1 MLKRQMVII
10 IGFSFLPAVVSFGI
24 EKGKAGAFAGRDLHI
39 AGGRLLSTQGRSGE
53 HILVFE
59 DGFSMSF
66 GPARFSSDKAVVS
79 LECVTVTAGD
89 RIRRGCKA
97 KVYLKGQVDRS
108 ILSTVGKRQKGRF
121 RQFGIESRVIE
132 AGQVEIVW
140 FDVGGEVFV
149 TSEAT
154 EIGDVRG
161 LELYKQAAAGF
172 EQIPTDQRF
181 VVQPGAVVPEADEYR
196 KSLSQAKKVSPREL
210 AKEVVEEQTMSTEVS
225 ESVEQQPVKVAPEPA
240 QLERKTEQVTMYP
253 VNIAPAGAAEPQIES
268 MQLPDGTSIATVI
281 GRFYLWQ
288 KQDEAG
294 GLLELQA
301 DNAVVYYDRQRGS
314 EQLPGSSLGEA
325 GAVTAIYMS
334 GDVVMTQGQRVIL
347 ADEMYYDFRQK
358 KALAINGVMRNFDVK
373 RGIPIYI
380 HAARIR
386 QVAEN
391 EFSAEDITLT
401 SSEFYRSQISLTV
414 SKVYLVDMTGVDEQA
429 GEVSDSSYDA
439 RLYDLRMKLGDMTI
453 FYWPYMRSN
462 LQRPD
467 LPLKSIRLSRDS
479 DWGTTIETRWYLA
492 RLLGLRQPRGTEST
506 LAVDYFEK
514 RGVGVG
520 GEISYSRE
528 KYFGRAL
535 GYVIRDSGDDDLG
548 RHYTR
553 RNVEPPDE
561 LRGRFSWQHRHF
573 LPYNWQ
579 LMAGIGYASDENFI
593 EGFYRGEYNV
603 GTNETYVH
611 MKRLEENWGVSILTK
626 GRINDFADELEELPS
641 TEYHL
646 TGQSLLGDRLTLY
659 SDTQVSRLRQRIGD
673 KHSTLIDENMFS
685 FVSHRTELDA
695 PLRSRNLNIV
705 PFVAGTFGYDD
716 RSGFTRSLVDG
727 SNTGRFGEDK
737 IWFGELGVR
746 VFAKPLWKV
755 YPDIESRLWDLNGL
769 RHIIKPY
776 VTAVAY
782 KENDSVIKQRD
793 TAIVGISQRLQ
804 TKRGEE
810 DKRQMVDW
818 MRLDMDVVWV
828 NDSVSA
834 TQAGPGP
841 DRFIWSRPIV
851 PLRVFSTPG
860 IYSGDLIDSLHRF
873 DMYGPRRNYFS
884 TDYMWRVSDTSAIFS
899 DMNFDMQSGVVQ
911 QFNVGLSRFRW
922 PNLSYYI
929 GSRYLK
935 RINVLDEKGSN
946 ALTFSATY
954 KIDERYTAVFS
965 QQYDFD
971 YAANIRSEIVLI
983 RKYHR
988 MFMSL
993 TYSADESLKRQ
1004 AIVFSIWPEGIPEL
1018 AFGQRRYMRLG
1029 GASGY

>member
-1 MLKRQMVII
+1 MLKRRLVIM
-10 IGFSFLPAVVSFGI
+10 IGFSFLPAVVSLGM
-24 EKGKAGAFAGRDLHI
+24 EKEKAGAFVGRDLHI

-53 HILVFE
+53 HILIFE

-66 GPARFSSDKAVVS
+66 GPAQLSSDEAVV
-79 LECVTVTAGD
+79 LLQTVGG
-89 RIRRGCKA
+89 RIRGGCKA
-97 KVYLKGQVDRS
+97 KVYLKGRVDKS
-108 ILSTVGKRQKGRF
+108 IVSTAGRRQKGRF
-121 RQFGIESRVIE
+121 RRFGIESRAIE
-132 AGQVEIVW
+132 AGRAEVVW

-149 TSEAT
+149 TSDAT
-154 EIGDVRG
+154 RRGDVWG
-161 LELYKQAAAGF
+161 LELYKQAVDGF
-172 EQIPTDQRF
+172 EQIPSTLRF
-181 VVQPGAVVPEADEYR
+181 VVQPGAVVPDADEYR
-196 KSLSQAKKVSPREL
+196 KSLSQAKQKQPARKARE
-210 AKEVVEEQTMSTEVS
+210 EVEEKQTVSTDVGGPL
-225 ESVEQQPVKVAPEPA
+225 EQQPVEAAAKLAP
-240 QLERKTEQVTMYP
+240 LESETDKAAVMEP
-253 VNIAPAGAAEPQIES
+253 VNIAPAGAKEPQIES
-268 MQLPDGTSIATVI
+268 TQLPDGTSIATVI

-301 DNAVVYYDRQRGS
+301 DNAVVYYEQQGLGRQTRSTGGILS
-314 EQLPGSSLGEA
+314 PSG
-325 GAVTAIYMS
+325 VTGIYMS
-334 GDVVMTQGQRVIL
+334 GDVVMTEGRRVIR
-347 ADEMYYDFRQK
+347 ADEMYYDFRGR
-358 KALAINGVMRNFDVK
+358 KALAINGVMRNFDVG

-380 HAARIR
+380 RSARIR

-391 EFSAEDITLT
+391 KFSAEDITLT
-401 SSEFYRSQISLTV
+401 SSEFYKPQISLTA
-414 SKVYLVDMTGVDEQA
+414 SKVFLVDMTGLDEQA
-429 GEVSDSSYDA
+429 GELSDSSYDA
-439 RLYDLRMKLGDMTI
+439 QLYDLRMKMGDMTI

-462 LQRPD
+462 LHRPD
-467 LPLKSIRLSRDS
+467 VPLKSVRLSRDS

-492 RLLGLRQPRGTEST
+492 RLLGLCQPPGTEST

-514 RGVGVG
+514 RGLGVG
-520 GEISYSRE
+520 GEVSYSRE
-528 KYFGRAL
+528 NYFGRML
-535 GYVIRDSGDDDLG
+535 GYVIRDSGEDDLG
-548 RHYTR
+548 RYYTR
-553 RNVEPPDE
+553 RNVEPPNK
-561 LRGRFSWQHRHF
+561 LRGRFSWHHRHF

-579 LMAGIGYASDENFI
+579 LTTGIGYASDENFI
-593 EGFYRGEYNV
+593 EGYYRGEYNV
-603 GTNETYVH
+603 GMNETYVH

-646 TGQSLLGDRLTLY
+646 TGQSMLEDRFTLY

-695 PLRSRNLNIV
+695 PLRSRNFNVV

-727 SNTGRFGEDK
+727 SYKGSFGEDK
-737 IWFGELGVR
+737 VWFGELGVR

-755 YPDIESRLWDLNGL
+755 YPEVNSRLWDLNGL

-776 VTAVAY
+776 ATAAAY

-804 TKRGEE
+804 TRRGPQ
-810 DKRQMVDW
+810 DKAQMVDW

-873 DMYGPRRNYFS
+873 GMYGPRRNYFS
-884 TDYMWRVSDTSAIFS
+884 TDYMWRVSDTSAVFS

-911 QFNVGLSRFRW
+911 QFNIGLSRFRW

-935 RINVLDEKGSN
+935 RINVLEENGSN
-946 ALTFSATY
+946 VLTFSATY

-971 YAANIRSEIVLI
+971 YAANIQSKITLI
-983 RKYHR
+983 RKYNR
-988 MFMSL
+988 VFTSL
-993 TYSADESLKRQ
+993 TYSTDESLKRQ
-1004 AIVFSIWPEGIPEL
+1004 AIIFSIWPEGIPEL
-1018 AFGQRRYMRLG
+1018 AFGERRYMRLG